1 MIKILGPVFD
11 IDYALKDDCVG
22 CAPNDSDEFA
32 RLLAV
37 KLSRCLLLDP
47 EGVEALLF
55 HTVRLMTTELQKA
68 GISRLSGDESMSL
81 SVLLPSICGFMN
93 RDGKSESRFV
103 ILTKPALNK
112 WGATIA
118 GFAALND
125 VREILE
131 KAAEKVKAH
140 GN

>member
-1 MIKILGPVFD
+1 MINILGPVFD
-11 IDYALKDDCVG
+11 VDCSFNDECTG
-22 CAPNDSDEFA
+22 RDSDDSDDLA
-32 RLLAV
+32 RLLST

-55 HTVRLMTTELQKA
+55 HAVRLTTAELQKA
-68 GISRLSGDESMSL
+68 GVTRLSGDESMSL
-81 SVLLPSICGFMN
+81 SVLLPSIGGFMD
-93 RDGKSESRFV
+93 RAGKVESRFV

-112 WGATIA
+112 RGSTIA

-125 VREILE
+125 VRDILE
-131 KAAEKVKAH
+131 RAVEKAKAN